1 MDQHTKN
8 RFKDNDDLSKEELV
22 IKRKKLIEKIE
33 ELEEEYRT
41 AQSYQ
46 KNDIGNDQKFLE
58 DELEYVEFLISS
70 IISKRSR

>member
-1 MDQHTKN
+1 MDQYTKN
-8 RFKDNDDLSKEELV
+8 RFKDNDDLSPEELV

-33 ELEEEYRT
+33 ELEEEYRA

-70 IISKRSR
+70 IIPKRSR